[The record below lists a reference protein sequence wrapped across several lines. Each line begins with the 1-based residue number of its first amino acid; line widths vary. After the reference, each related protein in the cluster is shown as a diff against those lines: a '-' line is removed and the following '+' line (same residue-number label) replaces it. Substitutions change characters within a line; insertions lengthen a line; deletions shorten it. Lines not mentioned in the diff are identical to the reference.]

1 MRVKWNRTGS
11 VGRVFFRRGR
21 TRKIAEVMAGGVFNH
36 ERHESHECRPMGR
49 GIWEPRKT
57 RTTRNVG
64 VAEECSGEPSIVIGE
79 CFGCEFR
86 NSFVSSD
93 PSASGVARGSVVSGR
108 WPIGGRLRGTPGT
121 NAKTTLGLKSAL
133 QALRTNFWGCRRPRA
148 APWATG
154 KRPFRP
160 ESQTRAEHK
169 PNTRTQG
176 LAWFRVSGF
185 GFRVSGFG
193 FRVSGVGGW
202 GLGVGGWGSGGGG
215 YRVFAERA
223 GFIVLL
229 QRLEAAVSTG
239 RSRCVGRS

>member
-1 MRVKWNRTGS
+1 MGERCEVDRGPWTVVRGPWS
-11 VGRVFFRRGR
+11 VVRGIFLP
-21 TRKIAEVMAGGVFNH
+21 RKDTNDTNA
-36 ERHESHECRPMGR
+36 GR
-49 GIWEPRKT
+49 GVVGFGEPRKT
-57 RTTRNVG
+57 RKTRNVG

-108 WPIGGRLRGTPGT
+108 WPIGGRFRGTPGT

-160 ESQTRAEHK
+160 ESQTQASRTNK
-169 PNTRTQG
+169 TRP
-176 LAWFRVSGF
+176 
-185 GFRVSGFG
+185 
-193 FRVSGVGGW
+193 
-202 GLGVGGWGSGGGG
+202 
-215 YRVFAERA
+215 
-223 GFIVLL
+223 
-229 QRLEAAVSTG
+229 
-239 RSRCVGRS
+239 